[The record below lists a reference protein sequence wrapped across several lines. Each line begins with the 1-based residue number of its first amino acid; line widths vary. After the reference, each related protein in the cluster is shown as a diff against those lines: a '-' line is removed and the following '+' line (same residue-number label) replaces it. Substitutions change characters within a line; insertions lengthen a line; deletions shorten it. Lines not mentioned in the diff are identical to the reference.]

1 MCFFHVFCTCLYLMF
16 GLFNLVNMVEKV
28 VQTELSRSEYEKLRE
43 VSTRKKISLKEALRQ
58 AVEAWVRQQT
68 PIDAD
73 PLFSLEPKDTG
84 VATDSSS
91 LDKELYGK
99 QR

>member
-1 MCFFHVFCTCLYLMF
+1 MF
-16 GLFNLVNMVEKV
+16 GLITWVRMVEKV
-28 VQTELSRSEYEKLRE
+28 VQTELSRSEYKRLRE
-43 VSTRKKISLKEALRQ
+43 VSTRKNISLKEALRQ
-58 AVEAWVRQQT
+58 AVEEWVRQQT
-68 PIDAD
+68 PMDAD

-84 VATDSSS
+84 LETDSSS

>member
-1 MCFFHVFCTCLYLMF
+1 MCFFHVLCTCLYLMF
-16 GLFNLVNMVEKV
+16 GLITWVHMVEKV
-28 VQTELSRSEYEKLRE
+28 VQTELSRSEYERLRE
-43 VSTRKKISLKEALRQ
+43 VSTRKNISLKEALRQ
-58 AVEAWVRQQT
+58 AVEEWVRQQT
-68 PIDAD
+68 PMEAD

-84 VATDSSS
+84 VETDSSS